1 MGIPAL
7 NKFLKFKIL
16 ISHRGRPTYGDMS
29 LLSQP
34 SIEQQFYQEINF
46 CKTIFYHNFNL
57 N

>member
-7 NKFLKFKIL
+7 NKFLKFKIF

-46 CKTIFYHNFNL
+46 CKTNFSSQF
-57 N
+57 